1 MRCRSITA
9 KEAPTDNLLTRL
21 NQANVTTPLREKRG
35 SFVVDDT
42 LGCSLLFASLFS
54 QNPNN
59 FAIVA
64 NNLYSAQRIYEF
76 LLNFLNEDQVVFF
89 PSDELLRAESLASG
103 RELLSQRLYALGQ
116 LQSPKKKILVTHPAA
131 LLRYLPDPKRFA
143 EETLHFKT
151 GDHCDLTKLKA
162 RLVEMG
168 YQGINK
174 IEHSLEFASRGDILD
189 VYSVSYLDPIRIE
202 FFDDQIESIRTFD
215 IQSQSSK
222 SDLKE
227 CTILP
232 ATDIFLNDD
241 ELSDFM
247 IRAKEQLNSDKSTLP
262 PALGALLEQNVGLDL
277 ENFVTHDYKNELYKY
292 YGFALQKHFSVLSYF
307 DPEIVYI
314 ANKEQFVAASDL
326 LINEAHDYFSDLQIK
341 ARIISH
347 LEEYMPVE
355 KAIPSKRN
363 VIYSHTYATTADD
376 LQFVA
381 RPIITTGTNIANIIP
396 TIETYLGSK
405 DQVVLALHEKHQIE
419 TVESFLQDQKIP
431 FERVQGFDLPQGSLA
446 IADLTLSEGFEIPS
460 LKIAYLSANELF
472 GHKIAS
478 SRFTSRFKD
487 ATILRS
493 YEDLHPG
500 DYVVHEYN
508 GIGQFLGIKTIEQ
521 NGIHRDYLH
530 IAYAGNEFLYVPLEQ
545 FRLVRKYAG
554 KEGAAPRL
562 SHLSSGEW
570 EKKKAH
576 IKARVNELA
585 DRLIALYGERAKISG
600 FAFPPDDDLQK
611 QFEDEFPYTLTAD
624 QQKSL
629 DEIKGDME
637 KPEIM
642 DRLLCGDVGFGK
654 TEVAFRCA
662 FKAILAGKQV
672 ALLCPT
678 TLLARQH
685 YEVAL
690 ERFANYGVKIA
701 VFSRLIPAATQTKNI
716 KLIAEGKIDL
726 VIGTHRLLS
735 KDFKF
740 RDLGLLIVDEEQ
752 RFGVEQKERIKEIKK
767 NVDVLTLSA
776 TPIPRTLQMSLV
788 GIRPLSQINTAPES
802 RMPIQ
807 TYVTPF
813 KEDVVTELIER
824 ELGRNGQVF
833 YVHNVVETIYATAS
847 KLAAKVNGAK
857 VGVVHGQMEKE
868 EIEDVMEK
876 FYDGELNVLVCTSII
891 ENGIDIPNANM
902 LIVEDADKFGLSQLY
917 QIKGR
922 VGRGNRIAYAYLMY
936 KPQKDMNEDAQKRL
950 QAIQEFTELG
960 SGYKIAQR
968 DLMIRGAGDILGPEQ
983 AGFID
988 SIGLD
993 LYLKLLNEAVKEKQT
1008 GIVEAPPKPNKM
1020 FQIDAYIPKDYAI
1033 PADKIELY
1041 QELEDVKNDKDLA
1054 AFSKKIR
1061 DIYGRIPDETKLL
1074 IQKKRIDLL
1083 STEVE
1088 FKSIDETTDL
1098 IDILLSDAFS
1108 QVNGIG
1114 ADLFNA
1120 LLPYLSIVKVSF
1132 LEKRLRLRITK
1143 SEKWLDDLEAIMTLI
1158 HKLYVTRS
1166 SQSL

>member
-576 IKARVNELA
+576 IKARVNELG
-585 DRLIALYGERAKISG
+585 RS
-600 FAFPPDDDLQK
+600 PDC
-611 QFEDEFPYTLTAD
+611 
-624 QQKSL
+624 SL
-629 DEIKGDME
+629 W
-637 KPEIM
+637 
-642 DRLLCGDVGFGK
+642 
-654 TEVAFRCA
+654 
-662 FKAILAGKQV
+662 
-672 ALLCPT
+672 
-678 TLLARQH
+678 
-685 YEVAL
+685 
-690 ERFANYGVKIA
+690 
-701 VFSRLIPAATQTKNI
+701 
-716 KLIAEGKIDL
+716 
-726 VIGTHRLLS
+726 
-735 KDFKF
+735 
-740 RDLGLLIVDEEQ
+740 
-752 RFGVEQKERIKEIKK
+752 
-767 NVDVLTLSA
+767 
-776 TPIPRTLQMSLV
+776 RT
-788 GIRPLSQINTAPES
+788 
-802 RMPIQ
+802 
-807 TYVTPF
+807 
-813 KEDVVTELIER
+813 
-824 ELGRNGQVF
+824 GQ
-833 YVHNVVETIYATAS
+833 N
-847 KLAAKVNGAK
+847 
-857 VGVVHGQMEKE
+857 
-868 EIEDVMEK
+868 
-876 FYDGELNVLVCTSII
+876 
-891 ENGIDIPNANM
+891 
-902 LIVEDADKFGLSQLY
+902 
-917 QIKGR
+917 
-922 VGRGNRIAYAYLMY
+922 
-936 KPQKDMNEDAQKRL
+936 
-950 QAIQEFTELG
+950 
-960 SGYKIAQR
+960 
-968 DLMIRGAGDILGPEQ
+968 
-983 AGFID
+983 
-988 SIGLD
+988 
-993 LYLKLLNEAVKEKQT
+993 
-1008 GIVEAPPKPNKM
+1008 
-1020 FQIDAYIPKDYAI
+1020 
-1033 PADKIELY
+1033 
-1041 QELEDVKNDKDLA
+1041 
-1054 AFSKKIR
+1054 
-1061 DIYGRIPDETKLL
+1061 
-1074 IQKKRIDLL
+1074 
-1083 STEVE
+1083 
-1088 FKSIDETTDL
+1088 
-1098 IDILLSDAFS
+1098 
-1108 QVNGIG
+1108 
-1114 ADLFNA
+1114 
-1120 LLPYLSIVKVSF
+1120 
-1132 LEKRLRLRITK
+1132 
-1143 SEKWLDDLEAIMTLI
+1143 
-1158 HKLYVTRS
+1158 
-1166 SQSL
+1166 